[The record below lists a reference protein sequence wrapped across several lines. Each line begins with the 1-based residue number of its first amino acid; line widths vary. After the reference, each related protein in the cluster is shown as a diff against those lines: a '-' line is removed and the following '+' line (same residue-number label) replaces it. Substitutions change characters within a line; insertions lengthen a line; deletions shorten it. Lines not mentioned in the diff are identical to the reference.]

1 MFYSQTF
8 LARKGPLSTVW
19 IAAHL
24 QHRLKKSQWASTD
37 IPSTVQHIMDPGV
50 PIALRMSAH
59 LLLGVV
65 RIYSKKVDYLLND
78 CNAVRTV
85 LYKVFPSMPN
95 NTLPEDARQAPVHSI
110 TMPATF
116 DLDMLDVDY
125 EIDTNGSEDV
135 HMRTYE
141 EITITDENY
150 VIPRFDEG
158 ERFGDL
164 NEQPPPD
171 SEAPTTE
178 IIIPQSP
185 STNEAMPVDVQD
197 GSPSTRR
204 ESHTGDDNQHI
215 FQDPN
220 TKETMPVEAFRNPSN
235 DHDTIGNLPDPGSND
250 TEPNRDFNPTVN
262 EEDPIVE
269 VTEVRVE
276 TPQVQ
281 PTGPPTPVS
290 IQEGASDAHVNGGE
304 ISQQT
309 AGGHGSF
316 DFGMIPSPQ
325 IEQRQDQ
332 GQDQGN
338 QRGRKRKF
346 IDDAIVLTNE
356 FMRKNLND
364 TRKIRRKRKDVT
376 TLGNWELKSKRLKED
391 VFDQPLFT
399 GLCKE
404 LINIHKREYILSKPH
419 LVISEEDHPDN
430 TTRTSPINE
439 IADEPIPDA
448 PEIIGNGNPPPN
460 PGVEDIER
468 MRSDANASPPIIPTH
483 SIDTEPVIEDT
494 TYKSPVR
501 RDDATPSV
509 SETVEIPSYGATS
522 PRARVSE
529 IGTPSTYQD
538 TIIHDY
544 DIPDTNRLI
553 NSPENEDLYFLEEDN
568 NTPATSSSQSTNKSI
583 STLSGRSRGVAQ
595 YLKDYSPCTP
605 IPEHPAEDLSL
616 NKILDGKTRKIA
628 ARMFFEV
635 LVLKTHDL
643 IDVKQE
649 EPYGDVSI
657 KLTPTL
663 SKAKI

>member
-78 CNAVRTV
+78 CNAVRTG
-85 LYKVFPSMPN
+85 LYKVFPSVPN

-116 DLDMLDVDY
+116 DLDMLEVDY
-125 EIDTNGSEDV
+125 EIDTNRSEDV
-135 HMRTYE
+135 HTRSEE
-141 EITITDENY
+141 EITIPDPISNNY
-150 VIPRFDEG
+150 IRFDEG
-158 ERFGDL
+158 ETFGES

-171 SEAPTTE
+171 SDAGRTE
-178 IIIPQSP
+178 EVIIPRSP
-185 STNEAMPVDVQD
+185 STYVE
-197 GSPSTRR
+197 SPSTRR
-204 ESHTGDDNQHI
+204 ESHTCDDNRDI

-220 TKETMPVEAFRNPSN
+220 TKEAMPVEAFRDPTN
-235 DHDTIGNLPDPGSND
+235 DNDTIGNIPDPGSND
-250 TEPNRDFNPTVN
+250 TEPNRDFNQTEN

-269 VTEVRVE
+269 MTEVRVE
-276 TPQVQ
+276 TPPVQ

-290 IQEGASDAHVNGGE
+290 IQEGASDAQVNGGE

-309 AGGHGSF
+309 AGHGSF

-332 GQDQGN
+332 GQDQRN

-346 IDDAIVLTNE
+346 FDDPIVLTNE

-364 TRKIRRKRKDVT
+364 TRKILRKRKDVT
-376 TLGNWELKSKRLKED
+376 TFGNWELTSKRLKED
-391 VFDQPLFT
+391 IFDQPLIP
-399 GLCKE
+399 GLCNE

-419 LVISEEDHPDN
+419 LVISDEV
-430 TTRTSPINE
+430 
-439 IADEPIPDA
+439 ADEQMPDA
-448 PEIIGNGNPPPN
+448 PEIIVNAS
-460 PGVEDIER
+460 GVEDIEH
-468 MRSDANASPPIIPTH
+468 MRSDAPASPPIIPTH
-483 SIDTEPVIEDT
+483 SIDTEPVIEGS

-501 RDDATPSV
+501 SDFATPPSV
-509 SETVEIPSYGATS
+509 SETVEIPPYGSTS
-522 PRARVSE
+522 PRPHVSE

-538 TIIHDY
+538 TTHHNY
-544 DIPDTNRLI
+544 EIPDTNQLI
-553 NSPENEDLYFLEEDN
+553 NSPEKEDLYFLEEDI
-568 NTPATSSSQSTNKSI
+568 NTPATS
-583 STLSGRSRGVAQ
+583 SRGVAQ

-649 EPYGDVSI
+649 EAYGDVSI